1 MAKKTSVRGK
11 QPVSVNIK
19 AGSLAYN
26 RLDMQ
31 ASQALHMAI
40 ELYPNLNYL
49 LVLDHYDDITL
60 FENDTTPETVSYYQM
75 KTSEDS
81 ISIDTAISEDW
92 IAKLYEQLSNAEWI
106 VNELGLITNSPL
118 NVSVK
123 ILGDDGKKHI
133 KTQSYSSEKTA
144 FLEFNLVAVEKIK
157 ADIAR
162 RKGISADGVD
172 LSKFVHMRTTL
183 SIPKHREIIEQEMS
197 SFLQSQYPRITI
209 DSAKAIYSSMMD
221 LLTRRQ
227 SYELLQNNSTFSMV
241 RAKKGVSKS
250 DFSRIIDE
258 AMLISIPEFS
268 DVQRI
273 AKYDEGTDGKAALE
287 YTKMVEDFKRRTDS
301 FTAIFMKTRD
311 LCLKSPL
318 GASETVGDYCER
330 IYELMPSKNPIY
342 GKLYISV
349 LVASILIN
357 EGRRMQ

>member
-1 MAKKTSVRGK
+1 MAKKTSVK
-11 QPVSVNIK
+11 EKNLVSVDTK

-40 ELYPNLNYL
+40 ELYSNLDYL

-92 IAKLYEQLSNAEWI
+92 IAKLYEQLSNSEWL

-118 NVSVK
+118 KVSVK
-123 ILGDDGKKHI
+123 LIGDDGKSHI
-133 KTQSYSSEKTA
+133 TTQSYSSEKTA
-144 FLEFNLVAVEKIK
+144 FLDFNPGIIEKIK
-157 ADIAR
+157 ADIAKG
-162 RKGISADGVD
+162 KGISIEDVD

-183 SIPKHREIIEQEMS
+183 SIPKHREIVEQEMS
-197 SFLQSQYPRITI
+197 SFLHSQYPRITI

-227 SYELLQNNSTFSMV
+227 SYELLDKNSQFSMV

-268 DVQRI
+268 DIQRL
-273 AKYDEGTDGKAALE
+273 AKYAEDMVGKAALE
-287 YTKMVEDFKRRTDS
+287 YTKMVEDFKRKTES
-301 FTAIFMKTRD
+301 FTAIFLKTRD
-311 LCLKSPL
+311 LCLKVPL
-318 GASETVGDYCER
+318 GMSETVGDYCER
-330 IYELMPSKNPIY
+330 IYDLIPLKSPIY
-342 GKLYISV
+342 GKIYISV
-349 LVASILIN
+349 LVTSILLN
-357 EGRRMQ
+357 EGRRL

>member
-1 MAKKTSVRGK
+1 MEKKTSVREK
-11 QPVSVNIK
+11 KSVSVDIK

-60 FENDTTPETVSYYQM
+60 FEDDTTPETVSYYQM

-92 IAKLYEQLSNAEWI
+92 ITKLYEQLSNSDWI

-118 NVSVK
+118 KVSVK
-123 ILGDDGKKHI
+123 ILGSDGKNHVA
-133 KTQSYSSEKTA
+133 TQSYSSEKTA
-144 FLEFNLVAVEKIK
+144 FLEFNPVAVEKIK
-157 ADIAR
+157 ADIAN
-162 RKGISADGVD
+162 RKGIPADGVD
-172 LSKFVHMRTTL
+172 LSKFAHMRTTL
-183 SIPKHREIIEQEMS
+183 SIPKHREIVEQEMS
-197 SFLQSQYPRITI
+197 SFLQLQYPRITI

-227 SYELLQNNSTFSMV
+227 SYELLDKNSQFFMV
-241 RAKKGVSKS
+241 RAKKGVSKT

-268 DVQRI
+268 DIQRI
-273 AKYDEGTDGKAALE
+273 AKYAEDTEGKAALE
-287 YTKMVEDFKRRTDS
+287 YTKIVEDFKRKTES
-301 FTAIFMKTRD
+301 FTAIFLKTRD
-311 LCLKSPL
+311 LCLKNRL
-318 GASETVGDYCER
+318 GVSETVRDYCER
-330 IYELMPSKNPIY
+330 IYDLVPSKNPIY
-342 GKLYISV
+342 GKVYISV

>member
-1 MAKKTSVRGK
+1 MAKKKSVSGK
-11 QPVSVNIK
+11 KPVSVDIK

-31 ASQALHMAI
+31 ASQSLHMAI
-40 ELYPNLNYL
+40 ELYPNINYL

-60 FENDTTPETVSYYQM
+60 FEDDTAPATVSYYQM

-92 IAKLYEQLSNAEWI
+92 IAKLYEQLSNPEWI
-106 VNELGLITNSPL
+106 VNEFGLITNSPL
-118 NVSVK
+118 RVSVK
-123 ILGDDGKKHI
+123 ILGDDNKKHTD
-133 KTQSYSSEKTA
+133 TQSYSAEKTSFLA
-144 FLEFNLVAVEKIK
+144 FNPIAVEKIK
-157 ADIAR
+157 TDIAK
-162 RKGISADGVD
+162 RKGIPAADVD

-183 SIPKHREIIEQEMS
+183 SIPKHREIVEQEMS

-227 SYELLQNNSTFSMV
+227 SYELLDKSAPFSMV
-241 RAKKGVSKS
+241 REKKGVSKS

-268 DVQRI
+268 DIQRI
-273 AKYDEGTDGKAALE
+273 VDYADDIEGKAALE
-287 YTKMVEDFKRRTDS
+287 YTRMVEDFKRKTES
-301 FTAIFMKTRD
+301 FTAVFLKTRN
-311 LCLKSPL
+311 LCLKNSL
-318 GASETVGDYCER
+318 GGDETVREYCER
-330 IYELMPSKNPIY
+330 IYSLIPTKNPIY
-342 GKLYISV
+342 SKLYISV